1 MSAAA
6 PAPAACPSA
15 GRRRAALSRAVAFAL
30 AAGGACASQPVVP
43 AGPAP
48 LCRIDTLVATD
59 KPLRERLYPTQY
71 WFVLLV
77 SGYQTSGEIARPAR
91 DCRGLPTT
99 LVHDGCV
106 PEPPPPASPAAALTP
121 ADLHIA
127 MLGDSKRLV
136 WVETNHLP
144 DGRAEGPVAIVE
156 IDERGL
162 SVRALGVLRS
172 FRDNVTLRLASLGG
186 GTVLVAESERCE
198 TLRTRGEDGRAPRA
212 CDRAIRVVPLLD
224 GRFVDRPITDERGQ
238 CLEPAFFPVR
248 ASGAAPDGARYLLE
262 GAVTFAADAVTVREQ
277 LALSEDHERN
287 DAAAS
292 SYVTRVE
299 AERRITWRGG
309 SLVAS
314 QASLLS
320 RWIARHASGRGAAP

>member
-1 MSAAA
+1 VSAASPARTA
-6 PAPAACPSA
+6 P
-15 GRRRAALSRAVAFAL
+15 GRRRAGLCRAVAFVL

-99 LVHDGCV
+99 LMHDGCA
-106 PEPPPPASPAAALTP
+106 PEPPPPASPAALTP

-127 MLGDSKRLV
+127 MLGDSRRLV

-156 IDERGL
+156 IDDRGL
-162 SVRALGVLRS
+162 SVRALGVLRA
-172 FRDNVTLRLASLGG
+172 FHDNVTLRLASLGG

-224 GRFVDRPITDERGQ
+224 GRFVDRPIIDERGQ

-248 ASGAAPDGARYLLE
+248 ASGAAPDGARYQLE
-262 GAVTFAADAVTVREQ
+262 GAVSFAADAITVREQ
-277 LALSEDHERN
+277 LALSEDRERN

-320 RWIARHASGRGAAP
+320 RWIARHASGRGGAP

>member
-1 MSAAA
+1 M
-6 PAPAACPSA
+6 
-15 GRRRAALSRAVAFAL
+15 
-30 AAGGACASQPVVP
+30 P

-59 KPLRERLYPTQY
+59 KPLRERRYPAQY

-99 LVHDGCV
+99 LVHDGCAS
-106 PEPPPPASPAAALTP
+106 EPPSLAPPAALTP
-121 ADLHIA
+121 ADLHVA

-156 IDERGL
+156 LDERGL
-162 SVRALGVLRS
+162 SVRALGVLRA
-172 FRDNVTLRLASLGG
+172 FHDNVTLRLASLGG

-212 CDRAIRVVPLLD
+212 CDRAIRVVPLLES
-224 GRFVDRPITDERGQ
+224 RFVDRPVTDERGQ

-248 ASGAAPDGARYLLE
+248 ASGAAPDGARYQLE
-262 GAVTFAADAVTVREQ
+262 GAVSFAADAFTVREQ

-299 AERRITWRGG
+299 AERRLTWRGG

-320 RWIARHASGRGAAP
+320 RWIARHASGPGAAP

>member
-1 MSAAA
+1 MSGAAPTRAAA
-6 PAPAACPSA
+6 RPRA
-15 GRRRAALSRAVAFAL
+15 GRRRAALARAVTFAL
-30 AAGGACASQPVVP
+30 AAGGACASPPVVP

-48 LCRIDTLVATD
+48 PCRIDTLVGTD
-59 KPLRERLYPTQY
+59 KPLRERLFPVQY

-77 SGYQTSGEIARPAR
+77 RGYQSSGEIARPAR

-99 LVHDGCV
+99 LVHDGCTS
-106 PEPPPPASPAAALTP
+106 EPPSPVTTTALTP

-127 MLGDSKRLV
+127 PLGDSKRLV

-156 IDERGL
+156 VDDRGL
-162 SVRALGVLRS
+162 SVRALGVLRA
-172 FRDNVTLRLASLGG
+172 FRDNVTLRLASLGA

-212 CDRAIRVVPLLD
+212 CDRAIRVVPLLED
-224 GRFVDRPITDERGQ
+224 RFVDKPVIDERGQ
-238 CLEPAFFPVR
+238 CLEPAFFHVH
-248 ASGAAPDGARYLLE
+248 ASGAAPDGARYQLE
-262 GAVTFAADAVTVREQ
+262 GAMNFGADAFTVREQ
-277 LALSEDHERN
+277 LALFEDRDRN

-309 SLVAS
+309 SLVAN

-320 RWIARHASGRGAAP
+320 RWIARHANGRGSAP